1 MLRTFLATVFGL
13 LIFAAT
19 PSALTVFA
27 SVNAEFIPALDQ
39 PVGLEVNEG
48 KLIRLQKNASSVFIA
63 NPEIADIQ
71 VKSPKIVY
79 VFGKRTGET
88 TLYAVDEGGNLLVN
102 SKIHVSHSLA
112 RLRRAMRDLLPGS
125 PVQVTSLEGA
135 LVVSGEVASA
145 VDAEEVRRLAARFVT
160 EEDELIYRVR
170 VTGPNQINLR
180 VRITETQRE
189 VMKEFGINWDI
200 MGTGGDIAIGLATGN
215 PIVAG
220 GASTIAN
227 AASRAQAFSTR
238 QSFGQTTTNSVFG
251 AVSSGGLDLNSLID
265 ALEDEGLMTVLAE
278 PNLTAV
284 SGETAS
290 FLAGGEFPILVPQN
304 EDTITVEFKKFGVS
318 LAFTPTILDDSR
330 ISLRVRPEVSQLSN
344 NGAVIFNNISIP
356 APTTRRAETTVEL
369 GSGQTFAITG
379 LLQNNLQNSVSKFP
393 GLGDLPIIGALFRSS
408 SFQRNETELAIIVT
422 PYLVR
427 PASSGRMLGATDGL
441 AMPSDFGRI
450 VEGELFREQ
459 PPEAG
464 REVDRSVKPRLVGPA
479 GFSMD

>member
-1 MLRTFLATVFGL
+1 MLRGFLATVLGL
-13 LIFAAT
+13 LVFAAT
-19 PSALTVFA
+19 PSALPVFA
-27 SVNAEFIPALDQ
+27 SVNAEFIPALDK
-39 PVGLEVNEG
+39 PVELEVNEG
-48 KLIRLQKNASSVFIA
+48 QLIRLQRNASSVFIA
-63 NPEIADIQ
+63 NPEIADVQ

-79 VFGKRTGET
+79 VFGKKTGET

-102 SKIHVSHSLA
+102 AKIHVSHSLE
-112 RLRRAMRDLLPGS
+112 RLRRAVHDLLPGN
-125 PVQVTSLEGA
+125 PIQVTSVDGA
-135 LVVSGEVASA
+135 LMVSGQVGSP
-145 VDAEEVRRLAARFVT
+145 VDAEEVRRLATRFVT

-170 VTGPNQINLR
+170 VAGPNQINLR

-189 VMKEFGINWDI
+189 VLKEFGINWDI
-200 MGTGGDIAIGLATGN
+200 MGNSGDIAVGLATGN

-227 AASRAQAFSTR
+227 AATRAQSFATR
-238 QSFGQTTTNSVFG
+238 QSFGQTTTNSLFG
-251 AVSSGGLDLNSLID
+251 AASSGGLDLNSLID
-265 ALEDEGLMTVLAE
+265 ALEEEGLITVLAE

-290 FLAGGEFPILVPQN
+290 FLAGGEFPVLVPQN
-304 EDTITVEFKKFGVS
+304 ENTITIEFKKFGVS

-344 NGAVIFNNISIP
+344 NGAVILNNISVP
-356 APTTRRAETTVEL
+356 ALTTRRAETTVEL
-369 GSGQTFAITG
+369 GSGQTFAIAG
-379 LLQNNLQNSVSKFP
+379 LLQNDLQNSVSKFP
-393 GLGDLPIIGALFRSS
+393 GLGDLPIIGTLFRSS

-427 PASSGRMLGATDGL
+427 PSSSGRMLGATDGL

-450 VEGELFREQ
+450 VEGRVFREQ

-464 REVDRSVKPRLVGPA
+464 PEAIKPKKPRLVGPA